1 MNVSKICCAISLLFI
16 MTVTGCSRQIFPI
29 VAPEP
34 YTLLQV
40 YSQEKPYAFPLSYFH
55 NKVYTFNTDI
65 VYDTDDTYMPP
76 VPYDSSSYRIRLLDH
91 STSTNNNSD
100 EAEEY
105 YLIGSIHDDYD
116 SLQFVLYNYYFNNVN
131 SQRCNNKLLVFI
143 NKEYYGYYYIGNGE
157 IRFFIKDNELWCAI
171 NNTTTCLIT
180 IFQNKLNLSDLFIY
194 YNRGDFPTGDSIY
207 FTKYNPNSCEES
219 TPIRYMF

>member
-1 MNVSKICCAISLLFI
+1 MTEKNRILKAIILLLLAIICTSCVHFKRNGLSALITSEYCLYKELVQTYLIVEENISDAI
-16 MTVTGCSRQIFPI
+16 
-29 VAPEP
+29 
-34 YTLLQV
+34 
-40 YSQEKPYAFPLSYFH
+40 
-55 NKVYTFNTDI
+55 
-65 VYDTDDTYMPP
+65 
-76 VPYDSSSYRIRLLDH
+76 RI
-91 STSTNNNSD
+91 TNNNSD

-105 YLIGSIHDDYD
+105 YLIGSIHNDYD

-180 IFQNKLNLSDLFIY
+180 IYQNKLNLSDLFIY

-207 FTKYNPNSCEES
+207 FTKYNPNCCEES